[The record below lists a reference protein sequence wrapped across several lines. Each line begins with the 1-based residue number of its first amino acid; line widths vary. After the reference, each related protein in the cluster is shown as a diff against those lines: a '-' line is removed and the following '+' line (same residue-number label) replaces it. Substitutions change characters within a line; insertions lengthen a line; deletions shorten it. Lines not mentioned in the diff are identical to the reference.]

1 MSGTNF
7 SKRIPSQWSTL
18 KKMQLIMLHKFFYVA
33 VCKDKVLILPYYV
46 FRTINNQIHRFTF
59 VGDIDFNQAKLW

>member
-1 MSGTNF
+1 MSGTDI

-18 KKMQLIMLHKFFYVA
+18 KKMQLIMLHNFFYVA
-33 VCKDKVLILPYYV
+33 VCKDKVLILPYYA
-46 FRTINNQIHRFTF
+46 FGTINNQIHRFTF